1 MLFYNAPLYGRRTAS
16 AIGRWWHKN
25 EEIDLVTLDG
35 ENETIWFG
43 ECKWSINPA
52 GEDIYRKARI
62 VVWGKESR
70 RERFILFSRSGFTDG
85 MRKLAVQDDVLLVDG
100 WDV

>member
-1 MLFYNAPLYGRRTAS
+1 MTFST
-16 AIGRWWHKN
+16 IGRWWQKN
-25 EEIDLVTLDG
+25 EEIDLVALDE

-43 ECKWSINPA
+43 ECKWSINPV
-52 GEDIYRKARI
+52 GEDIYRNLQRKARI

-85 MRKLAVQDDVLLVDG
+85 MRKLSVQDDVLLVDG
-100 WDV
+100 WGV